1 MDGKEGKGLFFF
13 SYVRQL
19 KCTNERRSRLKR
31 RRKEDGWCLSN
42 KNIGIQGGRGR
53 EGMEGEGGGGGSPS
67 PPPLN
72 EKRGKGMRIVPLI
85 KQKA

>member
-1 MDGKEGKGLFFF
+1 MDKKGKDFFFF

-31 RRKEDGWCLSN
+31 RRREDGWCLSN

-53 EGMEGEGGGGGSPS
+53 DGGGRRRGREGRGGD

>member
-1 MDGKEGKGLFFF
+1 MDKKGKDFFLFLRTPAQV
-13 SYVRQL
+13 Y
-19 KCTNERRSRLKR
+19 ERASFASEAEEE
-31 RRKEDGWCLSN
+31 EDGWCLSN
-42 KNIGIQGGRGR
+42 KNIGIQGGRGG
-53 EGMEGEGGGGGSPS
+53 EGMEERGD